1 MKILQ
6 SWVFIV
12 GASFFLLNSVVLI
25 DHIFDCIF
33 DQCTKIDIHIILL
46 AATGFV
52 IGGLMSL
59 NEIYRYFKEL
69 KQSEC

>member
-6 SWVFIV
+6 SWLFIV
-12 GASFFLLNSVVLI
+12 GAFFLLNGVVLI

-59 NEIYRYFKEL
+59 REIYHYFL
-69 KQSEC
+69 KS